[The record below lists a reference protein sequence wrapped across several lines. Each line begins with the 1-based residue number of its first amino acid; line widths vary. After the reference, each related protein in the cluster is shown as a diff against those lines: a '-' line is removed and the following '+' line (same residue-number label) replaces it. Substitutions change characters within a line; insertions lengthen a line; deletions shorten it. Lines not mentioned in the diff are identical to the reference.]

1 MRRHDTTLVW
11 RNANRHFDWAAAP
24 DNATYPHL
32 MAGQSRVWSQRAV
45 IDYALQRRAALAALQ
60 RGHAFA
66 SDLCDADPYLLRAA
80 EHHGVRAD
88 RSCPFCRSQSLVDLH
103 YVYGDELGPFQGRI
117 RAPRELEIMAKEHG
131 EFRVY
136 VVEVCRRC
144 SWNYLTTTYL
154 LGDGTPRA
162 PLRAHRGD
170 PVL

>member
-1 MRRHDTTLVW
+1 MTGR
-11 RNANRHFDWAAAP
+11 
-24 DNATYPHL
+24 TYPFR
-32 MAGQSRVWSQRAV
+32 MRERVWSQRAV
-45 IDYALQRRAALAALQ
+45 VDYALQRRAILANVR
-60 RGHAFA
+60 RGMAFT

-80 EHHGVRAD
+80 EHHGIPAGRP
-88 RSCPFCRSQSLVDLH
+88 CPLCSAQGLVELS

-117 RAPRELEIMAKEHG
+117 RAPRELERMAHEHG

-154 LGDGTPRA
+154 LGDGTPRP
-162 PLRAHRGD
+162 PLRAERGD